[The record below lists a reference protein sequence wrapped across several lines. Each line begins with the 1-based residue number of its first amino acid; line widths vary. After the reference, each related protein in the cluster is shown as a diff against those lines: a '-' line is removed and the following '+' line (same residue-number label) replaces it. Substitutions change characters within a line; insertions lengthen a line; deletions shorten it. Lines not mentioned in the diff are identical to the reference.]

1 LAEEQTT
8 MGVWYEIIVTGSE
21 DALRGFVAGCE
32 AALGGKEA
40 VIFGHDLDLEPSR
53 FSQRLLEL
61 FAAGSHH
68 LVFATSRLAQD
79 LVAALRS
86 RCREAEL
93 GLESVH
99 EVVRVRM
106 PFSAEAFSKEI
117 AARIR
122 QKLLMGLPPGVEGEN
137 IEESEA
143 QDPSARGAEL
153 YTPEHAYV
161 YRVAGAF
168 LGPLPGIIEM
178 RRRARNLPFTKT
190 KALELETRPA
200 ETPERA

>member
-1 LAEEQTT
+1 
-8 MGVWYEIIVTGSE
+8 MSVWYEIIVGGSE
-21 DALRGFVAGCE
+21 EALRGLVAGCE
-32 AALGGKEA
+32 ATLGGKEVA
-40 VIFGHDLDLEPSR
+40 IFGHDLDLEASR

-68 LVFATSRLAQD
+68 LVFATSRLAED
-79 LVAALRS
+79 LVGALRG
-86 RCREAEL
+86 RGLEAGL
-93 GLESVH
+93 SLESVQ

-117 AARIR
+117 AEGIR

-137 IEESEA
+137 IEESED
-143 QDPSARGAEL
+143 QDAGARGTEL
-153 YTPEHAYV
+153 YTPEHEYV
-161 YRVAGAF
+161 YRVAGTF

-190 KALELETRPA
+190 KALELETRPV